1 MRLCS
6 GPHGVPMNF
15 QFALKETGSADWV
28 ILRHSCRPRAVLFA
42 YICTLCT
49 LLVFWAGVPSFPEW
63 NLNATTTAGVFANQQ
78 EIVRTRQSPERPE
91 AQAGLE
97 STEDW
102 NRRLRER
109 SASADPMA
117 STGSREYTIGPED
130 VLDIN
135 VFEAQEMNREVRVSA
150 SGEISLPLL
159 GAVRA
164 AGLTPR
170 ELETSLEELLHQKYM
185 KDPHI
190 GVFVREMQ
198 SHPVSVMGAVRKPGI
213 FQIRGS
219 KTLLEIL
226 SLAEGLA
233 DDAGEEVIIL
243 RGAGQNNAPGSL
255 SEKVNDVTESSS
267 AMRLQESNS
276 AAAMGGEAEKSNS
289 FSENVVRVNLKDLLD
304 STDPSH
310 NPVVYPGDIVKV
322 SRAGIVYVV
331 GAVKRP
337 GGFAMKT
344 NERISV
350 LQAIALSEG
359 LTRTAAKNGAR
370 IIHTN
375 EQNGARTGTPIDL
388 GKVLTGKSPDPMLGP
403 RDIVFVPDSAAKST
417 FSRGVDVAAQTAAG
431 LLIFHW

>member
-1 MRLCS
+1 M
-6 GPHGVPMNF
+6 PGV
-15 QFALKETGSADWV
+15 A
-28 ILRHSCRPRAVLFA
+28 
-42 YICTLCT
+42 
-49 LLVFWAGVPSFPEW
+49 
-63 NLNATTTAGVFANQQ
+63 ANQQ
-78 EIVRTRQSPERPE
+78 EVARTRQSTELPE
-91 AQAGLE
+91 ARAGLE

-117 STGSREYTIGPED
+117 STGSCEYTIGPED

-198 SHPVSVMGAVRKPGI
+198 SHPVSVMGAVRKPGV
-213 FQIRGS
+213 FQIRGN

-243 RGAGQNNAPGSL
+243 RGAGQNNTPGSL
-255 SEKVNDVTESSS
+255 SEKANDVTESSP
-267 AMRLQESNS
+267 AMRLQESDS
-276 AAAMGGEAEKSNS
+276 AAAMGGGTEKSNS

-304 STDPSH
+304 SADPSH
-310 NPVVYPGDIVKV
+310 NPAVYPGDIVKV

-359 LTRTAAKNGAR
+359 LTHTAAKNGAR

-388 GKVLTGKSPDPMLGP
+388 GKILTGKSPDPMLGP

>member
-1 MRLCS
+1 M
-6 GPHGVPMNF
+6 GPHGVPVNLE
-15 QFALKETGSADWV
+15 FATNPLKLKDLAGADCL
-28 ILRHSCRPRAVLFA
+28 ILGRSRCRRPILHSFVCA
-42 YICTLCT
+42 
-49 LLVFWAGVPSFPEW
+49 LLVFLAGASSFPGG
-63 NLNATTTAGVFANQQ
+63 NLKAKTMPGVAANQQ
-78 EIVRTRQSPERPE
+78 EVARTRQSTERPE

-109 SASADPMA
+109 SASADPTA

-150 SGEISLPLL
+150 SGEITLPLL

-243 RGAGQNNAPGSL
+243 RGTGQNNEPAPL
-255 SEKVNDVTESSS
+255 SGKANDVTESSP
-267 AMRLQESNS
+267 AMRLQESDS
-276 AAAMGGEAEKSNS
+276 AAAMGGGTEKSNS

-310 NPVVYPGDIVKV
+310 NPPVYLGDIVKV

-375 EQNGARTGTPIDL
+375 EQNGARTGTPVDL
-388 GKVLTGKSPDPMLGP
+388 GKILTGKSPDPMLGP

-417 FSRGVDVAAQTAAG
+417 FSRGVDVAAQTAVG